1 MMCCFYVWEQVLLEF
16 ESNEVLIEYCLLNE
30 EVKLLMILY
39 ENGVFFVIFRFK
51 LVGKNM
57 IYNDVLYK

>member
-1 MMCCFYVWEQVLLEF
+1 MMFFYVLDQVLLEF

-39 ENGVFFVIFRFK
+39 ENGVFFVMFRLK
-51 LVGKNM
+51 LVGKNI
-57 IYNDVLYK
+57 IYNDV